1 MANFFKKEMF
11 KIGYFQF
18 TTTRDTKTKRERER
32 EREREKER
40 EKDNYFNNIE
50 KNFFN

>member
-32 EREREKER
+32 EREKER
-40 EKDNYFNNIE
+40 EKDNYFKKIE
-50 KNFFN
+50 KKFFH

>member
-18 TTTRDTKTKRERER
+18 TTTRDTKTKRERE
-32 EREREKER
+32 KER
-40 EKDNYFNNIE
+40 EKDNYFKKIE
-50 KNFFN
+50 KKFFH